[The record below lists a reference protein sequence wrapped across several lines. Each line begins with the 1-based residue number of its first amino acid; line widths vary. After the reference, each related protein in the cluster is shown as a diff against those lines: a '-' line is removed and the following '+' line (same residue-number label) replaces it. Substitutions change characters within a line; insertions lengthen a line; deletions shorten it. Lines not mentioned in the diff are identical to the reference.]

1 MSKVQG
7 SVATINSF
15 PLQKSSNAI
24 NRIAGI
30 DRFPSSDSGSARRQ
44 NAQPLLKKVLPQ
56 LVQQLSGAEKAAK
69 PTENTADNG
78 HTSNAPTNYMLKML
92 FNQLDELGEKLK
104 MLDESPANSAD
115 LAMLRKAL
123 AKNKLYLERALMGVL
138 QSNTQ
143 QMVKA
148 GSGNAFKG
156 SMGKDVILGSNSND
170 WLFGGVGD
178 DLLIGG
184 YGDDKLE
191 GGAGDDILNG
201 GAGMDTL
208 YGGEGM
214 DTLNGGEGKDTIHA
228 IGGND
233 EVNAGSSND
242 NILSGLSNNTAESNI
257 IDGGEGNDIVRY
269 ANNKA
274 DYTIHVN
281 SAEEGN
287 YTVTNRK
294 TGASD
299 MLKNVERVH
308 FRNGTIKVS
317 SLKTDSQKK

>member
-7 SVATINSF
+7 SVATISSI
-15 PLQKSSNAI
+15 PSQKTSSAT

-30 DRFPSSDSGSARRQ
+30 DRFPSDDSGRARKQ
-44 NAQPLLKKVLPQ
+44 NAQPLLKIVLPQ
-56 LVQQLSGAEKAAK
+56 LIQQLSGTEKEVK
-69 PTENTADNG
+69 PTENKADHG
-78 HTSNAPTNYMLKML
+78 HVLNTPTNYMLKML

-104 MLDESPANSAD
+104 ILDESSASPAD
-115 LAMLRKAL
+115 LALLKKAL
-123 AKNKLYLERALMGVL
+123 AKNKLYLERALIGAL

-148 GSGNAFKG
+148 GSGNSFRG
-156 SMGKDVILGSNSND
+156 SMGKDVILGSNGND
-170 WLFGGVGD
+170 WLFGDVGD

-184 YGDDKLE
+184 QGDDQLQ

-201 GAGMDTL
+201 GEGMDTL

-214 DTLNGGEGKDTIHA
+214 DVLNGGEGKDTIYA

-233 EVNAGSSND
+233 EVNAGTSND
-242 NILSGLSNNTAESNI
+242 NILSGLANNAAESNI

-274 DYTIHVN
+274 DYTINVN
-281 SAEEGN
+281 NAEEGS

-294 TGASD
+294 TGVSD
-299 MLKNVERVH
+299 VLKNVERVH

-317 SLKTDSQKK
+317 ALKTDPQK